1 MFEPTRQAYIFVA
14 YRKKIMK
21 FIVNS
26 SVLLKH
32 LNYIDGVVVAK
43 PIIPIL
49 NNFLFDIKDGN
60 LTISS
65 TDLETTMTTSIKVDA
80 QEDISVA
87 IPSKNT
93 LELLKALPD
102 QPLAISINIEK
113 GSVEIKYE
121 SGRFKLTAQKG
132 DEFPK
137 TPEIES
143 ASSFTIPAKILQK
156 AISKTIYAAS
166 NDEIRLNLTGVY
178 VQLFKNNITFVAT
191 DANRLVRFTR
201 NDVKPGIEES
211 FILPKKALNL
221 LKSTL
226 PNDDTLVKVDYNRQ
240 NAFFTFGDIS
250 LICRLIDEKYPDY
263 IAVIPTENPNKLT
276 VDKTEFALAAKRV
289 AITSNRSTHQIR
301 AKVAGSELTIS
312 AEDIDFENEA
322 QEKLTC
328 QYEGEDMEIGF
339 NSKYLLEML
348 NNVDNMQ
355 LNIEMS
361 QPNRAAVIL
370 PTEQETDEDIL
381 MLIMPM
387 MLNSY

>member
-1 MFEPTRQAYIFVA
+1 
-14 YRKKIMK
+14 MK

-32 LNYIDGVVVAK
+32 LNYIEGVVVAK

-49 NNFLFDIKDGN
+49 NNFLFDIKGGV

-102 QPLAISINIEK
+102 QPLAITINTDK
-113 GSVEIKYE
+113 GLAEIKYE
-121 SGRFKLTAQKG
+121 SGRFKLNAQKG
-132 DEFPK
+132 EEFPK

-143 ASSFTIPAKILQK
+143 SNSFAIPAKVLQK
-156 AISKTIYAAS
+156 AISKTIFAAS

-201 NDVKPGIEES
+201 NDVKSGIEES

-221 LKSTL
+221 LKSSL
-226 PNDDTLVKVDYNRQ
+226 PTDDATVKIDYNRQ
-240 NAFFTFGDIS
+240 NAFFNFGDVS
-250 LICRLIDEKYPDY
+250 LVCRLIDEKYPDY

-276 VDKTEFALAAKRV
+276 LEKSDFAMAVKRV

-301 AKVAGSELTIS
+301 VKITGSELTIS

-322 QEKLTC
+322 VEKLTC
-328 QYEGEDMEIGF
+328 SYVGEDMEIGF

-348 NNVDNMQ
+348 NNIDDDK
-355 LNIEMS
+355 LTIEMS
-361 QPNRAAVIL
+361 MPNRAAVLL
-370 PTEQETDEDIL
+370 PSKQEVDEDVL

-387 MLNSY
+387 MLNNY